1 MTLCAQLWDQL
12 GAQAIDKLK
21 MGQNQLRD
29 CGAAWMRREK
39 QKPAMILYI
48 TWNVNIDEYLAYIFT
63 LNDEWLQ
70 LDV

>member
-1 MTLCAQLWDQL
+1 MRTVEDQL
-12 GAQAIDKLK
+12 GAGGIDELK
-21 MGQNQLRD
+21 MGQSQLRD

-39 QKPAMILYI
+39 KTAMILYI
-48 TWNVNIDEYLAYIFT
+48 TWNVNIDEYLTYIFT